1 MILTDSML
9 DAAFRFRETE
19 AWKTLDDS
27 NVFAVRLSDGQTVYC
42 SIMGNGG
49 EHHSLGIYIGDNGF
63 STYLRIFMDN
73 DGSFMSNMHLA
84 TLFDCINCD
93 YMQAKD
99 IEEDVKK
106 AIRKYADSHGVKIPR
121 KHGWIDF
128 TRHTPYRGQWCITD
142 KNDAMIAEEAL
153 RAATFLANEL
163 AKKGYEEVGVDAS
176 HDYPTVKGGKKI
188 PLIVQDGDSYTIQST
203 LTPALVETEYV
214 APVFNNDILAHNLAS
229 IEKTEPIVCRL
240 EHLHTPVMSEDNE
253 QPHLPGMLVLVTESD
268 GEMLLPL
275 ASIDYPENTQALLT
289 ELANHFCRLKIHPEE
304 IKVSDNL
311 TFALI
316 SDFCKKCDIKLT
328 KADYLP
334 DLDDICSYLVNDM
347 MFGNF

>member
-1 MILTDSML
+1 
-9 DAAFRFRETE
+9 
-19 AWKTLDDS
+19 
-27 NVFAVRLSDGQTVYC
+27 
-42 SIMGNGG
+42 
-49 EHHSLGIYIGDNGF
+49 
-63 STYLRIFMDN
+63 
-73 DGSFMSNMHLA
+73 
-84 TLFDCINCD
+84 
-93 YMQAKD
+93 
-99 IEEDVKK
+99 
-106 AIRKYADSHGVKIPR
+106 
-121 KHGWIDF
+121 
-128 TRHTPYRGQWCITD
+128 
-142 KNDAMIAEEAL
+142 MIAEEAL
-153 RAATFLANEL
+153 RAATFLANKL
-163 AKKGYEEVGVDAS
+163 AKKGYEEVGFDAS